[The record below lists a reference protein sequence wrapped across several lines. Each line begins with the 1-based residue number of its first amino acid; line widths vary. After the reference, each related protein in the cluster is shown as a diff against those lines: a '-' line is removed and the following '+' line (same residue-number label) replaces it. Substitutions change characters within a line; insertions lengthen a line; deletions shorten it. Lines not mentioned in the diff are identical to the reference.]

1 MPKHGKKYED
11 AAKEI
16 SRETLYDPQEAF
28 ALIKKTATA
37 KFDETVELAVR
48 LNLDPR
54 QADQQVR
61 GAVVLPNGT
70 GPHPFGFGIRQRGK
84 SQRSRSC
91 RRDFV
96 GAEDMVR
103 KNPERKL
110 V

>member
-48 LNLDPR
+48 LN
-54 QADQQVR
+54 
-61 GAVVLPNGT
+61 
-70 GPHPFGFGIRQRGK
+70 
-84 SQRSRSC
+84 
-91 RRDFV
+91 
-96 GAEDMVR
+96 
-103 KNPERKL
+103 
-110 V
+110 